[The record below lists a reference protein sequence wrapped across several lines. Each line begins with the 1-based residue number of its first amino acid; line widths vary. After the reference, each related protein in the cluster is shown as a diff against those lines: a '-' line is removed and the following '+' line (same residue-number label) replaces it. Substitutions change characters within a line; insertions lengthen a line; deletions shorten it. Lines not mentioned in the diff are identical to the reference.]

1 MNFQPHNKIQY
12 PLHSIYFYPTE
23 SCNLRCVHC
32 WIHPAHAADKKAYNG
47 QNKENVSVDVMERV
61 VQDAL
66 PLGLAHVKFTG
77 GEPFLNPYMIA
88 YLERFSQF
96 GLAFSI
102 ETNGT
107 LITESRARKLGQ
119 FNLRQVSTSLDGSSP
134 EMHDSIRGVK
144 GSFEKALHGIRLLIE
159 NNIYPQVIFCLQK
172 SNAHDLENTMGVA
185 HRLGVKSFEIN
196 PLSLLGDTGAGSTTC
211 ESLPVEDLLE
221 LEKNVEDQL
230 PDRYPGMN
238 IDLYLPPALKGI
250 RELSRQALCS
260 CNILNICGIL
270 SNGDV
275 SVCGIG
281 RIKKKLILGNIKE
294 KSIAQI
300 WKDAPLF
307 NEIRQKVPFDL
318 KGVCGK
324 CLFKYQCLGF
334 CRADV
339 LGDNQSLVDPNGIC
353 DEVYQKGLFPKTRVL
368 EAEAPLE
375 ARNDGMME

>member
-1 MNFQPHNKIQY
+1 MNIQPRNKLQY

-32 WIHPAHAADKKAYNG
+32 WIHPAHAADKTAYNG
-47 QNKENVSVDVMERV
+47 QNKENVSIDVMERV

-77 GEPFLNPYMIA
+77 GEPFLNPYIFE

-107 LITESRARKLGQ
+107 LITQSRARRLAK

-134 EMHDSIRGVK
+134 AMHDSIRGVK
-144 GSFEKALHGIRLLIE
+144 GSFEKALRGIRLLIE
-159 NNIYPQVIFCLQK
+159 NNIYPQVIFCLQQ

-185 HRLGVKSFEIN
+185 FKWGVKSFEIN
-196 PLSLLGDTGAGSTTC
+196 PLSLLGDTGAGSAKC
-211 ESLPVEDLLE
+211 ESLSVEDLLE
-221 LEKNVEDQL
+221 LEKKVEDQL

-250 RELSRQALCS
+250 KELSRQAVCS

-275 SVCGIG
+275 SICGIG
-281 RIKKKLILGNIKE
+281 RIKKKFILGNIKE

-300 WKDAPLF
+300 WKEARLF
-307 NEIRQKVPFDL
+307 KEIRQKVPFDL
-318 KGVCGK
+318 KGICGK

-339 LGDNQSLVDPNGIC
+339 LGDKLSLVDPNGIC

-368 EAEAPLE
+368 EAGAPLKT
-375 ARNDGMME
+375 

>member
-1 MNFQPHNKIQY
+1 MNFQAHKKLSY
-12 PLHSIYFYPTE
+12 PLRSIYFYPTE
-23 SCNLRCVHC
+23 SCNLRCIHC
-32 WIHPAHAADKKAYNG
+32 WIHPAHAGNKKAYHV
-47 QNKENVSVDVMERV
+47 QNKDNVSVDLMEKV

-66 PLGLAHVKFTG
+66 PLGLGHIKFTG
-77 GEPFLNPYMIA
+77 GEPFLNPDMLA

-96 GLAFSI
+96 NLSFSI

-107 LITESRARKLGQ
+107 LITRSKARKLCQ

-134 EMHDSIRGVK
+134 AMHDSIRGVE
-144 GSFEKALHGIRLLIE
+144 GSFEKALRGIRLLIE
-159 NNIYPQVIFCLQK
+159 NNIFPQVIFCLQK
-172 SNAHDLENTMGVA
+172 SNAHDLENTMAVA
-185 HRLGVKSFEIN
+185 HKLGVKSFEIN
-196 PLSLLGDTGAGSTTC
+196 PLSLLGDVGAGFQRC
-211 ESLPVEDLLE
+211 QSLAVEDLLE
-221 LEKNVEDQL
+221 LEKKVEGDL
-230 PDRYPGMN
+230 ADRFPGMN

-250 RELSRQALCS
+250 RELFRHTVCS

-275 SVCGIG
+275 SICGIG

-294 KSIAQI
+294 KSITQI
-300 WKDAPLF
+300 WQEAPLF
-307 NEIRQKVPFDL
+307 REIRQKVPFDL

-353 DEVYQKGLFPKTRVL
+353 NDVYQKGLFPKTRVF

-375 ARNDGMME
+375 TRKDGMLE